1 MTDKIKQV
9 YYDCLTGIE
18 TYEYFTE
25 DEWEEELIRRE
36 KYEKTQEELE
46 KNKPLTIEE
55 KYEQLEQAMLETT
68 ALLALEQE
76 KNKQNEQAIL
86 ELSMLAIQ
94 GGN

>member
-1 MTDKIKQV
+1 MSYTDKIKSANF
-9 YYDCLTGIE
+9 DCLTGIT

-25 DEWEEELIRRE
+25 EEWETRLKIN
-36 KYEKTQEELE
+36 EELE

-76 KNKQNEQAIL
+76 KNKQNEPAIL

-94 GGN
+94 